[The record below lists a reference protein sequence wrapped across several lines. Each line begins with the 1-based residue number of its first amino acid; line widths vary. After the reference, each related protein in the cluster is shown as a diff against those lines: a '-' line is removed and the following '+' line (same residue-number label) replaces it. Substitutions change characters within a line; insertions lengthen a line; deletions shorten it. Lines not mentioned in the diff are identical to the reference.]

1 MKAFLTMWDEDKEL
15 RKTKIVDCPT
25 LIVHDGCEIDID
37 GEKSQL
43 FNVVS
48 ADSIY
53 QHVAVIE
60 IL

>member
-1 MKAFLTMWDEDKEL
+1 MKAFLTMWDEDKSL
-15 RKTKIVDCPT
+15 RKTKIVECQT
-25 LIVHDGCEIDID
+25 LIVHDGVELDID

-48 ADSIY
+48 ADKIY